1 MVVSSCVTFARLPLR
16 LALLSVK
23 ARRRRPRLETRPL
36 GRVASHF
43 TKEGTPKQSYRTQNE
58 AKQAAQVAWTI
69 NRVDLQTYRCDYC
82 NQWHMGKAFR
92 ND

>member
-1 MVVSSCVTFARLPLR
+1 M
-16 LALLSVK
+16 
-23 ARRRRPRLETRPL
+23 
-36 GRVASHF
+36 ASHF